1 MTNTSL
7 AIIIAIPVWACICL
21 VALALVRGGSAVERR
36 DEAQREIRRMRQM
49 EVEQ

>member
-21 VALALVRGGSAVERR
+21 VALALVRGGARCDRR
-36 DEAQREIRRMRQM
+36 DELEREIRRMRQM
-49 EVEQ
+49 EIGQ